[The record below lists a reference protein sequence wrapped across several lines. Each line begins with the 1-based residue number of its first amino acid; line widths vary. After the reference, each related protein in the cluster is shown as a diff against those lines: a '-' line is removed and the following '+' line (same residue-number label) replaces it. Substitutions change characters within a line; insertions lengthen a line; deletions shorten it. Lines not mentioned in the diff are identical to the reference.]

1 MLYFDYLLPLNG
13 SLFLLLAAVME
24 TSILNGRRL
33 ADEENDEETS
43 IKDKRIVEKLKSELE
58 SLNVDFM
65 RVSILPFAPSSLS
78 SLIG

>member
-43 IKDKRIVEKLKSELE
+43 IKDKRIVEKLKNELE

>member
-1 MLYFDYLLPLNG
+1 
-13 SLFLLLAAVME
+13 ME